1 MPEPGP
7 AYFFVSYAP
16 DVSSLLV
23 LIEEGLLVGGGRV
36 STAKHNVCSL
46 AIGKMDQAELPS

>member
-7 AYFFVSYAP
+7 AYFFVSHASN
-16 DVSSLLV
+16 VSSLLV